1 MIGKHILAIGLLAG
15 LGCAGV
21 MAQTVQPSPSA
32 PATNPLRRPPAAAPA
47 APATPTTEPA
57 PAAAAP
63 ERKAPTPAQLAQRN
77 KMKACG
83 AEWQALK
90 KAAATKGKPWREFA
104 SECLKRN

>member
-1 MIGKHILAIGLLAG
+1 MVRKHSLAFALLAS
-15 LGCAGV
+15 LGCGGA
-21 MAQTVQPSPSA
+21 MAQTAQPSQPA

-47 APATPTTEPA
+47 TPSTDPA

-63 ERKAPTPAQLAQRN
+63 ERKAPTPAQLAQRS